1 MSKLKVHSGASKRFK
16 ATGSGLKRKKAN
28 KSHILTKMKT
38 KRKRQLRG
46 TTEIAKGDQQLV
58 DKMLKIKTKCG
69 LEKKSNLEK
78 KRGFFAR
85 IRLYWFLLIG
95 GLRDYFK

>member
-1 MSKLKVHSGASKRFK
+1 MIFGTTMELQDSMWINIAIADALLHFPEHPE
-16 ATGSGLKRKKAN
+16 KRKKAN

-58 DKMLKIKTKCG
+58 DKMLKTKT
-69 LEKKSNLEK
+69 
-78 KRGFFAR
+78 
-85 IRLYWFLLIG
+85 
-95 GLRDYFK
+95 